1 MTSPAVVAAIG
12 VGSNLDDPAAQ
23 VELAIRRLG
32 QLPGVRILARSSLY
46 RSAPLGPQDQ
56 PDFANAVVL
65 VETGLSARM
74 LLDGLQAIE
83 TDLGRR
89 RDSARWGPRVIDLDL
104 LLYGDLELDEP
115 GLTVPHPRMH
125 ERNFVLLPLRE
136 IAPEVDIPGRGPL
149 GAIAVDENHPR
160 IEKID

>member
-12 VGSNLDDPAAQ
+12 VGSNLDDPGAQ
-23 VELAIRRLG
+23 VEQAIRRLG
-32 QLPGVRILARSSLY
+32 QLPGVRILDRSSLY
-46 RSAPLGPQDQ
+46 RSGPLGPQDQ
-56 PDFANAVVL
+56 PDFVNAVVL

-74 LLDGLQAIE
+74 LLDGLQAVE

-149 GAIAVDENHPR
+149 GRIAVDENHPR
-160 IEKID
+160 IERIE